1 MAFGFLKKKGSKCGE
16 LTLSD
21 IILPGHVG
29 IIMDGNGRW
38 AKKRGL
44 PRSAGHSAGAQNFRT
59 ITKYCST
66 IGIKHLTVYAFS
78 TENWKRPK
86 EEIDSLMNLFK
97 SYLEEALRD
106 FKDEDI
112 VVRFIGDKTAFSPD
126 LQALIKENEESSAH
140 RTGMVLNL
148 AMNYGGRDEIVRA
161 ARQIAREVQNGTTEI
176 DKIDVQMVS
185 DHLYTAGQPDPD
197 LIIRPSGEY
206 RISNFLLWQSAY
218 AEYVILDDVLWPDF
232 TKKMLDQALIEYAKR
247 NRRFGGV

>member
-1 MAFGFLKKKGSKCGE
+1 MAFGFLKKKGSKDGE

-21 IILPGHVG
+21 IILPVHVG